1 MPASKLILLA
11 EDNPNDAELILYAL
25 ADHPVSS
32 QLVVAH
38 NGAEALDY
46 LFRQRAFKHR
56 AEADPALVL
65 LDLNMPTVDGLEV
78 LQRLKADEKLK
89 KIPAVMMSSSR
100 LEPGLARSYEL
111 GANAYVVKP
120 VEFPRFVDTIKQIA
134 NFWAFINEPPPPAA
148 RMRIQPAERH
158 YV

>member
-65 LDLNMPTVDGLEV
+65 LDLNMPKVDGLEV
-78 LQRLKADEKLK
+78 LQKLKADEQLK
-89 KIPAVMMSSSR
+89 MIPAVMMSSSR
-100 LEPGLARSYEL
+100 LS
-111 GANAYVVKP
+111 
-120 VEFPRFVDTIKQIA
+120 
-134 NFWAFINEPPPPAA
+134 
-148 RMRIQPAERH
+148 
-158 YV
+158 

>member
-25 ADHPVSS
+25 ADHPVSN
-32 QLVVAH
+32 QVVVAH

-56 AEADPALVL
+56 AEPDPALVL
-65 LDLNMPTVDGLEV
+65 LDLNMPNVDGLEV
-78 LQRLKADEKLK
+78 LQKLKADEQLK
-89 KIPAVMMSSSR
+89 TIPAVMMSSSR
-100 LEPGLARSYEL
+100 LEPDLARSYEL

-134 NFWAFINEPPPPAA
+134 NFWAFINEPPPAAA
-148 RMRIQPAERH
+148 RMRTQPAERH

>member
-11 EDNPNDAELILYAL
+11 EDDRNDAELILYAL
-25 ADHPVSS
+25 ADHPVSNEV
-32 QLVVAH
+32 VVAH

-78 LQRLKADEKLK
+78 LQRLKADEQLN

>member
-11 EDNPNDAELILYAL
+11 DDDPNDAELILYAL
-25 ADHPVSS
+25 ADPPCTNEV
-32 QLVVAH
+32 VVAQ
-38 NGAEALDY
+38 NGVEALDY
-46 LFRQRAFKHR
+46 MFREGAFKHR
-56 AEADPALVL
+56 ADPDPALVL
-65 LDLNMPTVDGLEV
+65 LDLNMPKVDGLEV
-78 LQRLKADEKLK
+78 LQRLKADEQLK
-89 KIPAVMMSSSR
+89 KIPAVMMSSAR
-100 LEPGLARSYEL
+100 LEPDLARSYEL

-148 RMRIQPAERH
+148 RMRIQPAERQ